1 MVSILIDNDVLLRT
15 YQLEDA
21 ANLFAAI
28 DLSRKH
34 LRSWLNW
41 VDNTTKPDHTV
52 QFLQQSMQ
60 QLNNQEGLAL
70 GIFYKQRIIGGIG
83 MHNWNHNL
91 KKAELGYWI
100 AKESEGKGIIHNCLL
115 RFIDFLFD
123 KVQLN
128 KLEIHFIKENQRSAK
143 VAQNLHFQTEGVL
156 RQSFWHNGKLEDI
169 IITGLLRSEWKAL
182 KQTAW

>member
-1 MVSILIDNDVLLRT
+1 MVSILIDNDILLRT

-21 ANLFAAI
+21 SNLFAAI

-34 LRSWLNW
+34 LRAWLNW
-41 VDNTTKPDHTV
+41 VDNTTKPEHTV
-52 QFLQQSMQ
+52 QFLQQSIQ

-83 MHNWNHNL
+83 MHHWDHNL
-91 KKAELGYWI
+91 KKAQLGYWI
-100 AKESEGKGIIHNCLL
+100 SKEFEGKGIIHNCLK

-128 KLEIHFIKENQRSAK
+128 KVEIHFIKQNDRSAH
-143 VAQNLHFQTEGVL
+143 VAQNLGCQTEGII
-156 RQSFWHNGKLEDI
+156 RESFWHNGKLEDI
-169 IITGLLRSEWKAL
+169 IITGLLRNEWKAM
-182 KQTAW
+182 KEK

>member
-1 MVSILIDNDVLLRT
+1 MVSILIDNDILLRT

-21 ANLFAAI
+21 SNLFAAI

-34 LRSWLNW
+34 LRAWLNW
-41 VDNTTKPDHTV
+41 VDNTTKPEHTV
-52 QFLQQSMQ
+52 QFLQQSIQ

-83 MHNWNHNL
+83 MHHWDHNL
-91 KKAELGYWI
+91 KKAQLGYWI
-100 AKESEGKGIIHNCLL
+100 SKEFEGKGIIHNCLK

-128 KLEIHFIKENQRSAK
+128 KVEIHFIKQNDRSAH
-143 VAQNLHFQTEGVL
+143 VAQRLGCQTEGII
-156 RQSFWHNGKLEDI
+156 RESFWHNGKLEDI
-169 IITGLLRSEWKAL
+169 IITGLLRKEWKAM
-182 KQTAW
+182 KEK